1 MRSKVAKSR
10 SSKNLR
16 KSKNRVG
23 SKRRTR
29 NSRNRVGSKRKTKN
43 SKNRRVSRSKRVKGG
58 SWWFGSSSKKS
69 SGSSSKKSSG
79 FCGEGDGYEG
89 DDLIQFLLSKLKTED
104 ETYKG
109 ALKSYFLINQRFL
122 PCKKY
127 DLIRNLF
134 VEIDKLKEIKKKILR
149 KKPYP
154 KIKGQSLVRDEI
166 KKREAWEQSLEPVER
181 ELVKKSEEIK
191 DIMPRKIT
199 DSIYLG
205 NGDFVGKDLLKK
217 KLKELQ
223 EPSSSYKKIL
233 EDLLDPKPENT
244 YLIAIANS
252 LDESPTVLTPEP
264 QKLTKK
270 FKTHSDLFHENQY
283 RLIEITQ

>member
-1 MRSKVAKSR
+1 
-10 SSKNLR
+10 
-16 KSKNRVG
+16 
-23 SKRRTR
+23 
-29 NSRNRVGSKRKTKN
+29 
-43 SKNRRVSRSKRVKGG
+43 
-58 SWWFGSSSKKS
+58 
-69 SGSSSKKSSG
+69 
-79 FCGEGDGYEG
+79 
-89 DDLIQFLLSKLKTED
+89 
-104 ETYKG
+104 
-109 ALKSYFLINQRFL
+109 
-122 PCKKY
+122 
-127 DLIRNLF
+127 
-134 VEIDKLKEIKKKILR
+134 
-149 KKPYP
+149 
-154 KIKGQSLVRDEI
+154 
-166 KKREAWEQSLEPVER
+166 
-181 ELVKKSEEIK
+181 
-191 DIMPRKIT
+191 MPLKIT